1 VTWDVILLTW
11 EYISRRDFLN
21 RESAVGV
28 ATGTSRKWIRTRA
41 RIYPRANTARCT
53 RLQALGFEFQMC
65 TATSDKKTS
74 PQTKPQ
80 AWFAPPP
87 MEVANGT
94 QEFFKLAERTLS
106 HAPQGFFTA
115 NFVREI

>member
-11 EYISRRDFLN
+11 ECISRRDFLN

-65 TATSDKKTS
+65 TATSDKKQARRQSRRPGS
-74 PQTKPQ
+74 PL
-80 AWFAPPP
+80 PPW
-87 MEVANGT
+87 
-94 QEFFKLAERTLS
+94 R
-106 HAPQGFFTA
+106 
-115 NFVREI
+115 